1 MSDINNPCPHCETN
15 IQYPQTLIGE
25 VIICPHCEKSVSL
38 TKHNV
43 VTDQAHEGSSEE
55 ADKANIYILHEGQE
69 YGPYTKANLI
79 QYIAEG
85 SVSIDAKAR
94 NDTNPGWVAL
104 NHWRTFHDVAQ
115 ARLEASNKDD
125 ISQQADSI
133 KHDSAWMFIIG
144 IAWIIGDHL
153 PESGVSWGFNKK
165 HVAVLHVMS
174 GIFWIASSYSL
185 LHSKLGKDK
194 YLLGLIAPTLVWLV
208 ATLGSDPVYDYLFPP
223 GRQFGSIAAFSSF
236 IFIFIWYTPFIYFP
250 FISDSLLHKSV
261 FVARKLRR
269 RNRIRDMFGVLLHCF
284 MSLIVVLLI
293 SFDAFDISVII
304 TKNLKLDYIYIRVLL
319 FIIVITY
326 HQIKLGG
333 SEI

>member
-1 MSDINNPCPHCETN
+1 
-15 IQYPQTLIGE
+15 
-25 VIICPHCEKSVSL
+25 VKSVRL
-38 TKHNV
+38 TKHNII
-43 VTDQAHEGSSEE
+43 TRQSHEGPIGGSDEE
-55 ADKANIYILHEGQE
+55 NIYILQEGQE
-69 YGPYTKANLI
+69 YGPYTKTDLT

-94 NDTNPGWVAL
+94 NNTLPGWTEL
-104 NHWRTFHDVAQ
+104 QHWSTFRNATQ

-133 KHDSAWMFIIG
+133 KHDTAWVFIIG

-153 PESGVSWGFNKK
+153 PESGVSWGFAKK
-165 HVAVLHVMS
+165 HLAIMHVMT
-174 GIFWIASSYSL
+174 GMLWIASSYSL
-185 LHSKLGKDK
+185 LHSKLGNSK
-194 YLLGLIAPTLVWLV
+194 YLLGLIAPTLVWIF

-223 GRQFGSIAAFSSF
+223 SSKFGPLAAFSSF
-236 IFIFIWYTPFIYFP
+236 IFIFIWWAPFIYFP
-250 FISDSLLHKSV
+250 FVSDRLLHKSV